1 MCNHNATMEG
11 MIKEEEE
18 RERECGEKNCSLFVR
33 IITGFHAMSMVGKHG
48 QKRLVSADISRET
61 GLHT

>member
-1 MCNHNATMEG
+1 MEG
-11 MIKEEEE
+11 MIKEEEG
-18 RERECGEKNCSLFVR
+18 REIECGEKNCSLFVR
-33 IITGFHAMSMVGKHG
+33 IITGFHAMSMVEKHG